1 MTPGPRGGERFVV
14 VAAVAAL
21 ALCALAVAVSS
32 TDPLPGEHRLL
43 QRLAVAEGGPWQ
55 DLWGAVARLTD
66 LVPLVVVTAAVVLV
80 LLLRRRWWDAAD
92 LLLLSAAVWVVNPVL
107 KSAVARP
114 RPDVVDLPSGLSGW
128 SFPAGHAANTM
139 VLVLA
144 LLLVSNVDGR
154 RLRWAAVVGAAFVL
168 LTAYAQLALERHY
181 PSDLLAGWLL
191 SLALV
196 AGTAAVRQG
205 GPEPSSHPA
214 P

>member
-32 TDPLPGEHRLL
+32 TDPLAGEDRLL

-144 LLLVSNVDGR
+144 LLLVSHVDGR

>member
-1 MTPGPRGGERFVV
+1 VTPGPRGGERFVV

-32 TDPLPGEHRLL
+32 TDPLPGEDRLL

-144 LLLVSNVDGR
+144 LLLVSHVDGR

>member
-1 MTPGPRGGERFVV
+1 VTPGPRGGERFVV

-32 TDPLPGEHRLL
+32 TDPLPGEDRLL

>member
-1 MTPGPRGGERFVV
+1 V

-66 LVPLVVVTAAVVLV
+66 LVPLVVVTAAGVLV
-80 LLLRRRWWDAAD
+80 LLLGRRWWDAAD

>member
-1 MTPGPRGGERFVV
+1 VTPAPRAGERFVV

-21 ALCALAVAVSS
+21 TLSGLALVVSA
-32 TDPLPGEHRLL
+32 TDPLPGEDWLL
-43 QRLAVAEGGPWQ
+43 QRLVVSEGGPGQ
-55 DLWGAVARLTD
+55 DVWGAVARLTD
-66 LVPLVVVTAAVVLV
+66 LVPVAVLTSGAALA

-92 LLLLSAAVWVVNPVL
+92 LLLVSVAVWVVNPVL
-107 KSAVARP
+107 KSAVGRP

-144 LLLVSNVDGR
+144 LLLVWHVSGR
-154 RLRWAAVVGAAFVL
+154 RLRGAAVVGTAFVL
-168 LTAYAQLALERHY
+168 LTAYAQVALGRHY

-191 SLALV
+191 SLAVV

-205 GPEPSSHPA
+205 GPDPSSHTA

>member
-1 MTPGPRGGERFVV
+1 MTPAPRAGERFVV

-21 ALCALAVAVSS
+21 TLSGLAVVVSA
-32 TDPLPGEHRLL
+32 TDPLPGEDWLL
-43 QRLAVAEGGPWQ
+43 QRLVVAEGGPGQ
-55 DLWGAVARLTD
+55 DVWGAVARLTD
-66 LVPLVVVTAAVVLV
+66 LVPVAVLTSGAT
-80 LLLRRRWWDAAD
+80 LALMLRRRWWDAAD
-92 LLLLSAAVWVVNPVL
+92 LLLVSVAVWVVNPVL
-107 KSAVARP
+107 KSAVGRP

-144 LLLVSNVDGR
+144 LLLVSHVSGR
-154 RLRWAAVVGAAFVL
+154 RLRGAAVVGTAFVL
-168 LTAYAQLALERHY
+168 LTAYAQVALGRHY

-205 GPEPSSHPA
+205 GPEPSSHMA

>member
-1 MTPGPRGGERFVV
+1 VTPGPRGGERFVV

-32 TDPLPGEHRLL
+32 TDPLAGEDRLL

-144 LLLVSNVDGR
+144 LLLVSHVDGR

>member
-32 TDPLPGEHRLL
+32 TDPLPGEDRLL

-66 LVPLVVVTAAVVLV
+66 LVPLVVVTAGVVLV

-144 LLLVSNVDGR
+144 LLLVSHVDGR

>member
-1 MTPGPRGGERFVV
+1 VTPAPRAGERFVV

-21 ALCALAVAVSS
+21 TLSGLALVVSA
-32 TDPLPGEHRLL
+32 TDPLPGEDWLL
-43 QRLAVAEGGPWQ
+43 QRLVVSEGGPGQ
-55 DLWGAVARLTD
+55 DVWGAVARLTD
-66 LVPLVVVTAAVVLV
+66 LVPVAVLTSGAALA

-92 LLLLSAAVWVVNPVL
+92 LLLVSVAVWVVNPVL
-107 KSAVARP
+107 KSAVGRP

-144 LLLVSNVDGR
+144 LLLVWHVSGR
-154 RLRWAAVVGAAFVL
+154 RLRGAAVAGTAFVL
-168 LTAYAQLALERHY
+168 LTAYAQVALGRHY

-191 SLALV
+191 SLAVV

-205 GPEPSSHPA
+205 GPDPSSHTA

>member
-1 MTPGPRGGERFVV
+1 M

-21 ALCALAVAVSS
+21 ALCGLAVAVSA
-32 TDPLPGEHRLL
+32 TDPLPGEDWLL
-43 QRLAVAEGGPWQ
+43 QRLAVAEGGPGQ
-55 DLWGAVARLTD
+55 ELWDAVARVTD

-80 LLLRRRWWDAAD
+80 LLLRRRWWDASD
-92 LLLLSAAVWVVNPVL
+92 LLLISAAVWVVNPVL

-114 RPDVVDLPSGLSGW
+114 RPDVVDLPPGLSGW

-144 LLLVSNVDGR
+144 LLLVSHVDGR
-154 RLRWAAVVGAAFVL
+154 RLRWAAVGGAVFVL
-168 LTAYAQLALERHY
+168 LTAYAQLALSRHH

-191 SLALV
+191 AVALV

-205 GPEPSSHPA
+205 GPEPSSHTA

>member
-1 MTPGPRGGERFVV
+1 MTSAPRWGERSVV

-21 ALCALAVAVSS
+21 ALSGLAVAVS
-32 TDPLPGEHRLL
+32 TMDPLPGEDWLL
-43 QRLAVAEGGPWQ
+43 QRLVVAEGGPAQ
-55 DLWGAVARLTD
+55 DVWGAVARLTD
-66 LVPLVVVTAAVVLV
+66 LVPLAVVTSGAALA

-92 LLLLSAAVWVVNPVL
+92 LLLVSVAVWVVNPVL
-107 KSAVARP
+107 KSAVGRP

-144 LLLVSNVDGR
+144 LLLVSHVSGR
-154 RLRWAAVVGAAFVL
+154 RLRGAAVVGTAFVL
-168 LTAYAQLALERHY
+168 LTAYAQVALGRHY

-205 GPEPSSHPA
+205 GPEPSSHTA